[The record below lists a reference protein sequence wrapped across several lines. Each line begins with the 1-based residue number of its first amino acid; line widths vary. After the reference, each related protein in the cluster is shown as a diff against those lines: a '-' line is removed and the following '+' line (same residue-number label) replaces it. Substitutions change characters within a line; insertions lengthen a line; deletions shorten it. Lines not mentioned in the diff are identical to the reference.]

1 MSFRR
6 VDYGPDRPYEVRVQ
20 ILGHPVLLG
29 YFPLKSQAM
38 LAEEVA
44 LKIRKA
50 LELPKTAKKKLKP
63 A

>member
-6 VDYGPDRPYEVRVQ
+6 VDYGTERPYEVRVQ

-50 LELPKTAKKKLKP
+50 LELPKTAKRKP